1 LQESTAT
8 LSLSEVLNTLSEKHK
23 STVQKVVIETKLN
36 EQIRMLE
43 SVKKLYADQ
52 KIDQEA
58 LELLAL
64 EIAMGE

>member
-8 LSLSEVLNTLSEKHK
+8 LSLSDTLKNLREIHEK
-23 STVQKVVIETKLN
+23 QINETKIA
-36 EQIRMLE
+36 ERVRMIE
-43 SVKKLYADQ
+43 SIKKLYNDG

>member
-1 LQESTAT
+1 MQESTAT
-8 LSLSEVLNTLSEKHK
+8 LSLSEMFNTLSEKHK
-23 STVQKVVIETKLN
+23 ATVQRAITETKLN
-36 EQIRMLE
+36 EQVRMLE

-64 EIAMGE
+64 EIALGE

>member
-1 LQESTAT
+1 MFE
-8 LSLSEVLNTLSEKHK
+8 TLSEKHK
-23 STVQKVVIETKLN
+23 KTVEKAIVETRLN

-43 SVKKLYADQ
+43 SIKKLYADQ

>member
-8 LSLSEVLNTLSEKHK
+8 LSLSETLKNLREIHEK
-23 STVQKVVIETKLN
+23 QINETKIN
-36 EQIRMLE
+36 ERVRMLE
-43 SVKKLYADQ
+43 SVKTLYNDG
-52 KIDQEA
+52 KIDQEV

>member
-1 LQESTAT
+1 MQESTAT
-8 LSLSEVLNTLSEKHK
+8 LSLSEMFETLSEKHK
-23 STVQKVVIETKLN
+23 KTLERAITETKLN

>member
-1 LQESTAT
+1 
-8 LSLSEVLNTLSEKHK
+8 
-23 STVQKVVIETKLN
+23 
-36 EQIRMLE
+36 MLE
-43 SVKKLYADQ
+43 SIKKLYSDE

>member
-1 LQESTAT
+1 MFE
-8 LSLSEVLNTLSEKHK
+8 TLSEKHK
-23 STVQKVVIETKLN
+23 KTVERAIVETKLN
-36 EQIRMLE
+36 EQVRMLE
-43 SVKKLYADQ
+43 SIKKLYADQ

>member
-1 LQESTAT
+1 MF
-8 LSLSEVLNTLSEKHK
+8 NTLSEKHK
-23 STVQKVVIETKLN
+23 TTVQRVIVETKLN

-43 SVKKLYADQ
+43 SIKKLYADQ